1 MAGGRRLARTV
12 AALSL
17 LFLLGA
23 ATRAGW
29 AQRYV
34 PGADPAF
41 PRIRYADSLDSR
53 NDRCIVAGNRLNTKI
68 RPTYVNGLPIG
79 FCCSRCPGI
88 FALEPER
95 YLRLRH
101 VELPSALDGT
111 RPARIDRAFRA
122 RVNHEL
128 YYFADS
134 TLLRRFQADPL
145 RYCGLV
151 TDPISK
157 RRFRPG
163 ARSPRLDFRGRP
175 YFFENRL
182 DREVFSALPDS
193 FANRRGM

>member
-1 MAGGRRLARTV
+1 M
-12 AALSL
+12 
-17 LFLLGA
+17 
-23 ATRAGW
+23 
-29 AQRYV
+29 
-34 PGADPAF
+34 PGAEAAF

-53 NDRCIVAGNRLNTKI
+53 NDRCIVAGTRLNPKI

-101 VELPSALDGT
+101 ITLPGALDGR
-111 RPARIDRAFRA
+111 RPARIEPAFRA

-134 TLLRRFQADPL
+134 ASLRRFLAEPM
-145 RYCGLV
+145 RSCGLV
-151 TDPISK
+151 TDPVSR

-163 ARSPRLDFRGRP
+163 ARSPRTDYRGRP

-182 DREVFSALPDS
+182 DLEIFTALPDS